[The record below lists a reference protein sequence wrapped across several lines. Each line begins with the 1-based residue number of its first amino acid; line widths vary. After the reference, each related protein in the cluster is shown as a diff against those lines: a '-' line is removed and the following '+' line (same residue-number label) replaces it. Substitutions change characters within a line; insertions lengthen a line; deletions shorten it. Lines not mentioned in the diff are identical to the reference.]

1 MNNREVCECIKTR
14 DLLQNHKERY
24 FSEICVEEG
33 YGQTCGGYLTSGKTS
48 SQKDHFLQYYGRED
62 MAEKMPSYTYLRCP
76 QLLLFIAEAAGVSR
90 EKIENAYNELKQY
103 EDKNHLHKTEKH
115 GSYLWGNPVFR
126 VFKSQLCI
134 YDLVKITKNSGSWDE
149 VKDKAKAL

>member
-1 MNNREVCECIKTR
+1 MNNREVCEYIKTI

-33 YGQTCGGYLTSGKTS
+33 YGQTCGGYLTSGKTL

-115 GSYLWGNPVFR
+115 GSYLREIRYSRFSSHNYASMIWL
-126 VFKSQLCI
+126 KSQ
-134 YDLVKITKNSGSWDE
+134 KIPAAGTK
-149 VKDKAKAL
+149 

>member
-1 MNNREVCECIKTR
+1 MNNREVCECVKTI
-14 DLLQNHKERY
+14 DLHKERY

-33 YGQTCGGYLTSGKTS
+33 YGQTWGGYLTSGKTL

-90 EKIENAYNELKQY
+90 EK
-103 EDKNHLHKTEKH
+103 
-115 GSYLWGNPVFR
+115 
-126 VFKSQLCI
+126 
-134 YDLVKITKNSGSWDE
+134 SGS
-149 VKDKAKAL
+149 A

>member
-1 MNNREVCECIKTR
+1 MNNREVCEYIKTI

-33 YGQTCGGYLTSGKTS
+33 CGQTCGGYLTSGKTL

-90 EKIENAYNELKQY
+90 EKIESAYNELKQY
-103 EDKNHLHKTEKH
+103 EDKIICIKPKNTEVICGEIRYSGFSSH
-115 GSYLWGNPVFR
+115 NYASMIWL
-126 VFKSQLCI
+126 KS
-134 YDLVKITKNSGSWDE
+134 
-149 VKDKAKAL
+149 